1 MILRTLRGRSFFII
15 YYRLARGVS
24 AGRDRPGFDKMKEI
38 FRRLRQLAA
47 PYLNTRRNDIHTDVS
62 VRFAYKLMEKE
73 GGEEDVVIP
82 AVILHDVGWKMVPEA
97 LHLKAYGPH
106 AIYPDVNRIHEVEGA
121 KIAAEILREAEYG
134 DRQAAEIVAIIE
146 GHDSRKEPLSLND
159 RIVKD
164 ADKLYRY
171 SHEAFYINLKLFEL
185 TVEQTLARLGAHIS
199 DWFLTDSGRR
209 FAEEEQ
215 KAREE
220 ECRG

>member
-1 MILRTLRGRSFFII
+1 MPGL
-15 YYRLARGVS
+15 
-24 AGRDRPGFDKMKEI
+24 GFDEMKDI

-73 GGEEDVVIP
+73 GGDEDVVIP
-82 AVILHDVGWKMVPEA
+82 AVILHDVGWKKVPKD

-121 KIAAEILREAEYG
+121 KIAAEILRTVKYNV
-134 DRQAAEIVAIIE
+134 RQAAEVVAIIE

-185 TVEQTLARLGAHIS
+185 TVEQTLARLGAHLS
-199 DWFLTDSGRR
+199 DWFLTDCGKR
-209 FAEEEQ
+209 FAEEEL

-220 ECRG
+220 ECNE